1 MEQNVKIMTHI
12 VSTKRLSS
20 GKYVDLSNLSI
31 DDIDIE
37 DISRSL
43 NYIYRFTGHWKDRE
57 PLTVAEHTML
67 VVQLCETLFPDDLE
81 TKLDCVIHDFPESY
95 TGDVATPLKK
105 LFGQA
110 FKDYEGA
117 IEDIVY
123 AKFYTPV
130 IGHELT
136 KETYEKRKIC
146 DLLALDIE
154 RRAIWSDPKGK
165 QHWPEIPM
173 ESVLKRDEKTS
184 LYRKIKQYSYDNRG
198 INLIRM
204 YESTVEQI
212 KNEREANGL

>member
-1 MEQNVKIMTHI
+1 MEQRKKIMTHI

-31 DDIDIE
+31 DDVDIN

-43 NYIYRFTGHWKDRE
+43 NYIYRFTGHWKDNE
-57 PLTVAEHTML
+57 PLTVAEHTLL
-67 VVQLCETLFPDDLE
+67 VIEICTKLFPEDLE
-81 TKLDCVIHDFPESY
+81 TRLDCVIHDFAESY
-95 TGDVATPLKK
+95 TGDVATPLKR

-117 IEDIVY
+117 IEDIIY

-130 IGHELT
+130 IGHDLT

-154 RRAIWSDPKGK
+154 RRAMWADQKGK
-165 QHWPEIPM
+165 HHWPEIPM
-173 ESVLKRDEKTS
+173 EATFKKDEKNS
-184 LYRKIKQYSYDNRG
+184 IYRSIKDRSSFTNGVDIKLMYDVVVAQ
-198 INLIRM
+198 IN
-204 YESTVEQI
+204 
-212 KNEREANGL
+212 NERMRNGL